1 MKKKKPIL
9 QVDKKLL
16 LLLTVI
22 IFAVG
27 IFMIFFSILLAPD
40 VERFPS
46 SVEQTPEIVQPVDEK
61 KKESSPKPTTPVLE
75 KTLETPKEEELLP
88 QKEVPTT
95 PSVTKPEKIIEKPS
109 SGLIFPELTSGQKPG
124 VLLFVFDDAGHNI
137 RQLQPFLN
145 LPFPVTIAVLPGLEN
160 SKTCA
165 DLIRQSGKEL
175 FLHQPMQAINL
186 DVNPGPGAITPDM
199 RSGDIVKLLR
209 KNLKEIGPVKGMN
222 NHEGSLITADVYAMG
237 VILDVCI
244 DEKIVFLDSRTNSE
258 SKARQAALERDLT
271 IMERDVFLDNT
282 QNRDDIVEMI
292 NRGLG
297 IASKKGHAI
306 MIGHVWSEDLA
317 QILMELYPELVKK
330 GYSFETISRMTNSI
344 RD

>member
-1 MKKKKPIL
+1 
-9 QVDKKLL
+9 
-16 LLLTVI
+16 
-22 IFAVG
+22 
-27 IFMIFFSILLAPD
+27 
-40 VERFPS
+40 
-46 SVEQTPEIVQPVDEK
+46 
-61 KKESSPKPTTPVLE
+61 
-75 KTLETPKEEELLP
+75 
-88 QKEVPTT
+88 
-95 PSVTKPEKIIEKPS
+95 
-109 SGLIFPELTSGQKPG
+109 
-124 VLLFVFDDAGHNI
+124 
-137 RQLQPFLN
+137 
-145 LPFPVTIAVLPGLEN
+145 
-160 SKTCA
+160 
-165 DLIRQSGKEL
+165 
-175 FLHQPMQAINL
+175 
-186 DVNPGPGAITPDM
+186 M